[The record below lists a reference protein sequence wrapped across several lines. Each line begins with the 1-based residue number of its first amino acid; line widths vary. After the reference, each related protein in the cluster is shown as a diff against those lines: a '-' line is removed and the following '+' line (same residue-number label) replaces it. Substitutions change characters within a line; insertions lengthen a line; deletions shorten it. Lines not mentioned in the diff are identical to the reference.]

1 MSAFMSTSMS
11 TVEAVSDPAIFNQIN
26 HLPKGVMILDAD
38 RIAARAA
45 WDLAFAQNPD
55 ATLFAAH
62 LDLGPV
68 FAAAF
73 KYRSITADPV
83 RAFHL
88 ALCAVWPLAV
98 LTPKGN
104 GGITIQ
110 NKAGYRRRLVTKA

>member
-1 MSAFMSTSMS
+1 MSASMS
-11 TVEAVSDPAIFNQIN
+11 TVPMSEAVFHNFLN
-26 HLPKGVMILDAD
+26 HLPKGVMVLDAD
-38 RIAARAA
+38 RLAARAA
-45 WDLAFAQNPD
+45 WESAFAQDRD

-62 LDLGPV
+62 LDLGPA

-88 ALCAVWPLAV
+88 ALFAVWPPAV

-104 GGITIQ
+104 GGISVQ
-110 NKAGYRRRLVTKA
+110 NKAGFRRRLVTKA